1 MKANKQHF
9 KMQDHIKELPIF
21 LFPDGAVEP
30 EMVAGTNE
38 F

>member
-1 MKANKQHF
+1 
-9 KMQDHIKELPIF
+9 MQDHINKELPIF